1 MRGIKYVHYLNTEGD
16 HQKFPCHLYYRN
28 SRITTKLAERQ
39 KIINPRV
46 IIHFFFLF
54 SPHISTLNVR
64 LYTEINKEGV
74 PTEENLPKKIANLQD
89 SRIMMRRKTTSAKIA
104 FTPSRQQHGND
115 EDRTLIMI
123 FITSI

>member
-1 MRGIKYVHYLNTEGD
+1 M
-16 HQKFPCHLYYRN
+16 
-28 SRITTKLAERQ
+28 
-39 KIINPRV
+39 
-46 IIHFFFLF
+46 F

-74 PTEENLPKKIANLQD
+74 PTEAKNLPKKKKIANLQD
-89 SRIMMRRKTTSAKIA
+89 SRIMMMRRRKTSAKIA
-104 FTPSRQQHGND
+104 FTSSRQQHGED

>member
-1 MRGIKYVHYLNTEGD
+1 M
-16 HQKFPCHLYYRN
+16 
-28 SRITTKLAERQ
+28 
-39 KIINPRV
+39 
-46 IIHFFFLF
+46 F

-74 PTEENLPKKIANLQD
+74 PTEAKNLPKKKIANLQD
-89 SRIMMRRKTTSAKIA
+89 SRIMMMRRRRKTSAKIA
-104 FTPSRQQHGND
+104 FTSSRQQHGED

>member
-1 MRGIKYVHYLNTEGD
+1 M
-16 HQKFPCHLYYRN
+16 
-28 SRITTKLAERQ
+28 
-39 KIINPRV
+39 
-46 IIHFFFLF
+46 F

-74 PTEENLPKKIANLQD
+74 PTEAKNLPKKKTANLQD
-89 SRIMMRRKTTSAKIA
+89 SRIMMMRRRKTSAKIA
-104 FTPSRQQHGND
+104 FTSSRQQHGED

>member
-1 MRGIKYVHYLNTEGD
+1 M
-16 HQKFPCHLYYRN
+16 
-28 SRITTKLAERQ
+28 
-39 KIINPRV
+39 
-46 IIHFFFLF
+46 F

-74 PTEENLPKKIANLQD
+74 PAEAKNLPTKKKIANLQD
-89 SRIMMRRKTTSAKIA
+89 SRIMMMMRRRKTSAKIA
-104 FTPSRQQHGND
+104 FTSSRQQHGED

>member
-16 HQKFPCHLYYRN
+16 HQRIPLPPLLQN

-74 PTEENLPKKIANLQD
+74 PTEAKNLPKK
-89 SRIMMRRKTTSAKIA
+89 K
-104 FTPSRQQHGND
+104 
-115 EDRTLIMI
+115 
-123 FITSI
+123 

>member
-1 MRGIKYVHYLNTEGD
+1 M
-16 HQKFPCHLYYRN
+16 
-28 SRITTKLAERQ
+28 
-39 KIINPRV
+39 
-46 IIHFFFLF
+46 F

-74 PTEENLPKKIANLQD
+74 PTEAKNLPKKKEIANLQD
-89 SRIMMRRKTTSAKIA
+89 SRIMMMRRRKTSAKIA
-104 FTPSRQQHGND
+104 FTSSRQQHGED